1 MDKNK
6 IFNLVQS
13 DIKKIDEQLG
23 TRNGSGELWRNLSAQ
38 YAYLLPD
45 ITKAI
50 KPTGKVSVGFEEFD
64 YRSELKQLRSVLSTW
79 ILINE
84 EDLEVKGSYVSN
96 ESKRLLNEEIPS
108 TTELELM
115 NLILE
120 SKNYI
125 RKKNFDEKKIGLEKI
140 WDAFERLKTIK
151 GSDKKKSANHLIS
164 IVSGDDK
171 DILRLLNKE
180 FADLTE
186 IGNQYSIRHSETT
199 QKKLPDNQ
207 FVEYLYFRM
216 LSLVSLVLESVEDM

>member
-1 MDKNK
+1 MNKNK
-6 IFNLVQS
+6 IYNLIQT
-13 DIKKIDEQLG
+13 DIRKIDEQLA

-38 YAYLLPD
+38 YVLILPD
-45 ITKAI
+45 IIKAI
-50 KPTGKVSVGFEEFD
+50 KPIGKMSVGFEEFD
-64 YRSELKQLRSVLSTW
+64 YRSELKQLKSALLTW
-79 ILINE
+79 IFMNE
-84 EDLEVKGSYVSN
+84 EDLEVNGNYVNN
-96 ESKRLLNEEIPS
+96 ESKLLLNEEIPS
-108 TTELELM
+108 TTEVELR

-120 SKNYI
+120 SKIYI

-171 DILRLLNKE
+171 DILCLLNKE

>member
-96 ESKRLLNEEIPS
+96 ESKRLLNEKIPS
-108 TTELELM
+108 TTEVELR
-115 NLILE
+115 NLIHE

-125 RKKNFDEKKIGLEKI
+125 KKKNFDEKKIGLEKI

-151 GSDKKKSANHLIS
+151 GSDKKKSTNHLIS

-199 QKKLPDNQ
+199 QKKLPDNR